1 MPNIAVING
10 KFMPLAS
17 AKVSVEDRGFLF
29 GDGIYELI
37 RSHEG
42 QLFRLD
48 EHLQRMERSAQAIQ
62 LDLRHSRRE
71 WKGLITKAMERS
83 RIREAKIYIEVTRGA
98 APRSHAFPKGT
109 ASTTVITVRHFEPIP
124 ERLRRDGA
132 RTITVPD
139 LRWGRC
145 DIKSLN
151 LLPNILAKQQALESG
166 ALEAIFLRS
175 GQGSE
180 ATSSYVTEGT
190 SSNVFAVFGDAVV
203 TPPHGPMILS
213 GVTREM
219 VLELARRQ
227 GLKSEERAITS
238 TDLLRADE
246 VFLTGTTMEV
256 LPVSRVDQTII
267 RKGTPYRTSRQLHL
281 GLQELMRRP

>member
-10 KFMPLAS
+10 KFMPLAN

-48 EHLQRMERSAQAIQ
+48 EHLRRMERSAQAIR
-62 LDLRHSRRE
+62 LDLRHSRE
-71 WKGLITKAMERS
+71 DWKRLIAKAVERS

-98 APRSHAFPKGT
+98 APRGHAFPKGV
-109 ASTTVITVRHFEPIP
+109 ASTTVITVRPFEPFP
-124 ERLRRDGA
+124 ERSRRRGV
-132 RTITVPD
+132 RVITAPD

-151 LLPNILAKQQALESG
+151 LLPNILAKQQAVESG
-166 ALEAIFLRS
+166 AFEAIFIRS
-175 GQGSE
+175 GQ
-180 ATSSYVTEGT
+180 VTEGT
-190 SSNVFAVFGDAVV
+190 SSNVFAVFGDAIV
-203 TPPHGPMILS
+203 TSPTGPTVLS

-219 VLELARRQ
+219 VLELARSQ
-227 GLKSEERAITS
+227 GLKAEERAITS
-238 TDLLRADE
+238 TDLLQADE
-246 VFLTGTTMEV
+246 VFLTGTTVEV
-256 LPVSRVDQTII
+256 LAVIQVDQTKI
-267 RKGTPYRTSRQLHL
+267 GTEKPGRITQQLYL
-281 GLQELMRRP
+281 GLQEIMRRP

>member
-37 RSHEG
+37 RNHEG

-62 LDLRHSRRE
+62 LDLRHSRKE

-83 RIREAKIYIEVTRGA
+83 RIRESKIYVEVTRGA
-98 APRSHAFPKGT
+98 APRSHAFPQGV
-109 ASTTVITVRHFEPIP
+109 ASTTVITVRPFEPIP
-124 ERLRRDGA
+124 ERFRNRGV
-132 RTITVPD
+132 RVITTQD

-151 LLPNILAKQQALESG
+151 LLPNILAKQQAVRSG
-166 ALEAIFLRS
+166 AFEAIFTRS
-175 GQGSE
+175 GE
-180 ATSSYVTEGT
+180 IAEGT
-190 SSNVFAVFGDAVV
+190 SSNVFAVFGNSIA
-203 TPPHGPMILS
+203 TPSMGPAILS

-219 VLELARRQ
+219 VLELARTG
-227 GLKSEERAITS
+227 GLKAEERVITIA
-238 TDLLRADE
+238 DFLAADE
-246 VFLTGTTMEV
+246 IFLTGTTVEV
-256 LPVSRVDQTII
+256 LPVVQVD
-267 RKGTPYRTSRQLHL
+267 RGTVGTARPGPITQQFYLR
-281 GLQELMRRP
+281 LQEKMRRP